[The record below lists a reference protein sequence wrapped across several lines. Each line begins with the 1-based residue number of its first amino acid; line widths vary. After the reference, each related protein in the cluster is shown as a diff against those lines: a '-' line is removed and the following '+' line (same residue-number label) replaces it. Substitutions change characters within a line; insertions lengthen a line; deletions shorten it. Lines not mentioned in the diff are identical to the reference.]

1 MTPGE
6 TPQPPPA
13 PDLRPLGVGEILDA
27 AFRLLR
33 QNFGTYV
40 KIGAA
45 FIVLPVL
52 ATGIY
57 MMSQILFIRGQF
69 IYVEDPDTYNVF
81 IVFLGLI
88 IRLSQLLAFG
98 VLVHLSTRLYL
109 NHQETARSI
118 AAASRTR
125 LGSFFGM
132 SVLLGFYAIGVG
144 IVASLVSLPFGPLA
158 PVALIAVFVMWAT
171 YYSLTA
177 PVFWHEGAGAGQSIV
192 RSAALVRSRF
202 WQVFTSLLLAF
213 VIVGVFTIGLSALV
227 VAFSLRMES
236 ALPYVLT
243 TLGLESV
250 GNLIAIIAL
259 APIVTVVYFDG
270 RVRKEGLDMKL
281 KLDETGRN
289 DSPPSVPW

>member
-1 MTPGE
+1 MTPGD

-13 PDLRPLGVGEILDA
+13 PDLRPLGVGELLDA
-27 AFRLLR
+27 AFRMLR
-33 QNFGTYV
+33 QNFGTYL

-45 FIVLPVL
+45 FIIPPVL
-52 ATGIY
+52 ITGIY

-69 IYVEDPDTYNVF
+69 IYVEDPDTYNIFV
-81 IVFLGLI
+81 VLLGLL
-88 IRLSQLLAFG
+88 IRLAQILAFG

-109 NHQETARSI
+109 NQRETARSI
-118 AAASRTR
+118 ASASRAR

-132 SVLLGFYAIGVG
+132 SILLGLYAIGVG
-144 IVASLVSLPFGPLA
+144 IVGSLVSLPLGPLA
-158 PVALIAVFVMWAT
+158 PVALIVVFVMWAT

-177 PVFWHEGAGAGQSIV
+177 PVFWHEGAGAGQSIG

-227 VAFSLRMES
+227 VAFSLRLES
-236 ALPYVLT
+236 ALPYVVA

-250 GNLIAIIAL
+250 GNLIAIVAL

-270 RVRKEGLDMKL
+270 RVRKEGLDMTL
-281 KLDETGRN
+281 KLDESGSN
-289 DSPPSVPW
+289 DPPPPAPW